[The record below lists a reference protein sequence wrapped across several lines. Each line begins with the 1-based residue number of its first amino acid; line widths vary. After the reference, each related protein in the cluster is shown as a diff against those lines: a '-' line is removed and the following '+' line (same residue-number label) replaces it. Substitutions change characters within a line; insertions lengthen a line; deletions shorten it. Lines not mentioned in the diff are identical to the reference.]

1 MKQDFR
7 KSSSSVTCFVSRIY
21 NSILCCQ
28 NTHKSAVC
36 LILNKKVEKISFRKS
51 CRNHFWHWNS
61 TCCDNFLKDEN
72 FCFYFT
78 NTCKTANT
86 GNEKNQGNRHRTWR
100 LGKQILKGPQIGN
113 QADDSSF
120 QGFHGK

>member
-7 KSSSSVTCFVSRIY
+7 KSSSSVTCFVGRIS

-36 LILNKKVEKISFRKS
+36 LVLNKKEEKMSSRKS
-51 CRNHFWHWNS
+51 CRNNFWYGNS
-61 TCCDNFLKDEN
+61 VCHDNFLKDKN
-72 FCFYFT
+72 FCFYFS
-78 NTCKTANT
+78 NICKTANT

-100 LGKQILKGPQIGN
+100 LGK
-113 QADDSSF
+113 
-120 QGFHGK
+120 